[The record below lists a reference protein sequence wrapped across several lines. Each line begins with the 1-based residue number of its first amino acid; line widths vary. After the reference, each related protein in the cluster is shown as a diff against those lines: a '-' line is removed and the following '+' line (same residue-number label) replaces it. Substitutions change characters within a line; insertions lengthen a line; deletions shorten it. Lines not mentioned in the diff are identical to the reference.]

1 MQNGLLRKVE
11 YIFVASTFDDFLTH
25 AADFNRAGK
34 KTESSVLCSAVFED
48 AVRKL
53 AEKVS
58 VPQASRSLD
67 AVIDDLAKQGSMT
80 PVKSR
85 RWKIYAAVRNKA
97 LHAQWDDF
105 DLRDV
110 GEMLAGT
117 REIIEAL

>member
-67 AVIDDLAKQGSMT
+67 AVIDDLAKQGSIT

-85 RWKIYAAVRNKA
+85 RWKSYAAVRNKA